1 MNCGKP
7 RVIVLDRVGNM
18 WESKDKLK
26 DVMKRENW
34 EMGGE
39 VREGDIV
46 IILGNSGRVLREGKD
61 EEIDKI
67 MDGRVYVIG
76 ICWGW
81 EYLNKEGV
89 VLEGLLKKGW
99 KEGEWYNHND
109 MVKRMGDGW
118 RGRKERGMW
127 MEGRRGKWRGTQ
139 YHPEANEKSMKKMLK
154 RIKEWRNE
162 KRRSCGVVIKKL
174 KSAREVGKTRK
185 RAYREWRAET
195 RKRARVKWVNQ

>member
-1 MNCGKP
+1 MKCGKP

-67 MDGRVYVIG
+67 MEKEMKVIG
-76 ICWGW
+76 VCWGW
-81 EYLNKEGV
+81 EYMNRVGGGL
-89 VLEGLLKKGW
+89 VLEGELRKGIVD
-99 KEGEWYNHND
+99 GEWYNHND

-118 RGRKERGMW
+118 KGKKRRGMW
-127 MEGRRGKWRGTQ
+127 MEGRTRKWRGYQ

-154 RIKEWRNE
+154 IMNKWRNE
-162 KRRSCGVVIKKL
+162 KRRSCRVVIKRL
-174 KSAREVGKTRK
+174 KSAKEVAKTRK
-185 RAYREWRAET
+185 KAYGEWRLT
-195 RKRARVKWVNQ
+195 NRSVKTLNQ